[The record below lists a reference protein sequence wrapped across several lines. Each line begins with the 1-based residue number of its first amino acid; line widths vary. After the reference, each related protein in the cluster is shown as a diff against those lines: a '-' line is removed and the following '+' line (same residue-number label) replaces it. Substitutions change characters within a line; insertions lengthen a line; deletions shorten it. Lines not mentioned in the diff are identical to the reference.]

1 MKEYLLSIGFEQ
13 KLPWQFINDSYM
25 VTDLSEDSHDLPLWS
40 IKNLRYDE
48 VVFRG
53 RIRNVSEFKV
63 IFALVKED
71 YDLTDEEITKL
82 KIVGWTGD
90 GTSLVS

>member
-13 KLPWQFINDSYM
+13 RLPWQFKSDHYL
-25 VTDLSEDSHDLPLWS
+25 VVELEKDSHDIPLWS
-40 IKNLRYDE
+40 ITSLRYDSTS
-48 VVFRG
+48 FRG
-53 RIRNVSEFKV
+53 RIRNVEEFKL

-71 YDLTDEEITKL
+71 YTLTDEEI